1 MSEIKITKVETIGE
15 IPFYLGAVDE
25 TTRNKWICQAYSD
38 LNSIG
43 QQPTLDWIEGL
54 EIIREKKVADE
65 DTSLKMGMG
74 NRTTTLN
81 TTYVNFSE
89 DNDYTTTIRIDD
101 VGLVVINDV
110 NIITT
115 SKSDITYDVTFPF
128 KKGWNKIEILVKNA
142 TGGDGFLIEPR
153 IGLNEY
159 LLEMTFDKN
168 ATISKSYIEDT
179 KEAELQKIS
188 IRPQYVN
195 RNIVGKD
202 MFLENYEVHKD
213 VLDGKVELLEPTKG
227 GIFRMKYETTAEFK
241 KQNGHPNVYA
251 YKPKESRRPFLFKPH
266 TKYTYTYYVHEA
278 TNPKSGYPD
287 IICMAGDGY
296 SHVSETLGL
305 RTATVTSTAQAPNG
319 GGLFHIMI
327 AGPDTSFKEGER
339 RCYDVELISVVE
351 GETAQQ
357 IPGPYFPMTGT
368 KEGLT
373 LTTQDHL
380 PKLGEYRLDGDIP
393 EIINSV
399 ENIIEKNE
407 NELEISWI

>member
-1 MSEIKITKVETIGE
+1 MSEIKITKAETVGE
-15 IPFYLGAVDE
+15 IPFYLGTVDE
-25 TTRNKWICQAYSD
+25 TTRNKWLCQAYPD
-38 LNSIG
+38 FKAIG

-65 DTSLKMGMG
+65 NTNLKMGMG
-74 NRTTTLN
+74 DRTTTLN

-89 DNDYTTTIRIDD
+89 DNDYVTTVRIDD
-101 VGLVVINDV
+101 VGLIIVNDV

-115 SKSDITYDVTFPF
+115 SAHNIIYDVTFPF

-168 ATISKSYIEDT
+168 ATTSKSYIEDT

-241 KQNGHPNVYA
+241 QQSGWPTVYA
-251 YKPKESRRPFLFKPH
+251 YTPKTSRRPFLFKPL
-266 TKYTYTYYVHEA
+266 TKYTYTYYVHEI

-327 AGPDTSFKEGER
+327 AGPDTVFAEGER
-339 RCYDVELISVVE
+339 RCFDIELISVVE
-351 GETAQQ
+351 GEVSQR
-357 IPGPYFPMTGT
+357 IPGPYFPMAGT

>member
-1 MSEIKITKVETIGE
+1 
-15 IPFYLGAVDE
+15 
-25 TTRNKWICQAYSD
+25 
-38 LNSIG
+38 
-43 QQPTLDWIEGL
+43 
-54 EIIREKKVADE
+54 
-65 DTSLKMGMG
+65 MGMG
-74 NRTTTLN
+74 DRTVTLN
-81 TTYVNFSE
+81 TIYANFSE
-89 DNDYTTTIRIDD
+89 DNDYITTVRIDD
-101 VGLVVINDV
+101 VGLIVVNDV

-115 SKSDITYDVTFPF
+115 SSYSTTYDVTLPF
-128 KKGWNKIEILVKNA
+128 KKGWNKIEILVKNG
-142 TGGDGFLIEPR
+142 TGGDGFIFNPR

-168 ATISKSYIEDT
+168 ATTSKSYIEDT

-202 MFLENYEVHKD
+202 MFLENYEVHSD
-213 VLDGKVELLEPTKG
+213 VLNGKVELLEPTKG
-227 GIFRMKYETTAEFK
+227 GVFRMKYETTAEFK
-241 KQNGHPNVYA
+241 QQSGWPVVYA
-251 YKPKESRRPFLFKPH
+251 YTPKTSRRPFLFKPL
-266 TKYTYTYYVHEA
+266 TKYTYTYYVHEI

-327 AGPDTSFKEGER
+327 AGPDTVFAEGER
-339 RCYDVELISVVE
+339 RCFDIELISVVE
-351 GETAQQ
+351 GEVAQN

>member
-1 MSEIKITKVETIGE
+1 MSEIKITRAETVGE
-15 IPFYLGAVDE
+15 IPFYLGVVDE
-25 TTRNKWICQAYSD
+25 TTRNRWLCQAYPD

-43 QQPTLDWIEGL
+43 QPTLDWIEGL
-54 EIIREKKVADE
+54 EMTKEKKVADE
-65 DTSLKMGMG
+65 STNLSMGMG

-101 VGLVVINDV
+101 VGLIIVNDV
-110 NIITT
+110 NIMTT
-115 SKSDITYDVTFPF
+115 SQYDITYNITFPF
-128 KKGWNKIEILVKNA
+128 KKGWNKIEILVKNG
-142 TGGDGFLIEPR
+142 TGGDGFLIAPR

-168 ATISKSYIEDT
+168 ATMSKSYIEDT

-188 IRPQYVN
+188 IRPQIAKQ
-195 RNIVGKD
+195 NIVGKD
-202 MFLENYEVHKD
+202 MFLENYEVHND
-213 VLDGKVELLEPTKG
+213 VLNGTVELLEPTMG
-227 GIFRMKYETTAEFK
+227 GIFRMKYETAAEFK
-241 KQNGHPNVYA
+241 QQSGWPSVYA
-251 YKPKESRRPFLFKPH
+251 YTPKVSRRPFLFKPL

-278 TNPKSGYPD
+278 TVPRAGYPD

-296 SHVSETLGL
+296 SHVSEALGL
-305 RTATVTSTAQAPNG
+305 RTATVTSTAQAPNS

-327 AGPDTSFKEGER
+327 AGPDTWFDEGER
-339 RCYDVELISVVE
+339 RCIDIELISVVE
-351 GETAQQ
+351 GEVAQF
-357 IPGPYFPMTGT
+357 IPGPYFPMAGT

-393 EIINSV
+393 ELINSV

-407 NELEISWI
+407 NELKISWI

>member
-1 MSEIKITKVETIGE
+1 MSEIKITKAETVGE
-15 IPFYLGAVDE
+15 IPFHIGAVDE
-25 TTRNKWICQAYSD
+25 TTRNKWLCQAYPD
-38 LNSIG
+38 FKAIG

-54 EIIREKKVADE
+54 EISREKKIADE
-65 DTSLKMGMG
+65 NIAISMGMG
-74 NRTTTLN
+74 DRTVTLN

-89 DNDYTTTIRIDD
+89 DNDYITTVRIDD
-101 VGLVVINDV
+101 VGLVVVNDV

-115 SKSDITYDVTFPF
+115 SSHSTTYDVTLPF
-128 KKGWNKIEILVKNA
+128 KKGWNKIEILVKNG
-142 TGGDGFLIEPR
+142 TGGDGFIIQPR

-241 KQNGHPNVYA
+241 QQSGWPAVYA
-251 YKPKESRRPFLFKPH
+251 YTPKTSRRPFLFKPL
-266 TKYTYTYYVHEA
+266 TKYTYTYYVHEI

-327 AGPDTSFKEGER
+327 AGPDTVFAEGER
-339 RCYDVELISVVE
+339 RCYDIELISVVE
-351 GETAQQ
+351 GEVAQN

>member
-1 MSEIKITKVETIGE
+1 MSEIKITRAETVGE
-15 IPFYLGAVDE
+15 IPFYLGVVDE
-25 TTRNKWICQAYSD
+25 TTRNRWLCQAYPD

-43 QQPTLDWIEGL
+43 QPTLDWIEGL
-54 EIIREKKVADE
+54 EITKEKKVADE
-65 DTSLKMGMG
+65 STNLSMGMG

-101 VGLVVINDV
+101 VGLIIVNDV
-110 NIITT
+110 NIMTT
-115 SKSDITYDVTFPF
+115 SQYDRTYDITFPF
-128 KKGWNKIEILVKNA
+128 KKGWNKIEILVKNG
-142 TGGDGFLIEPR
+142 TGGDGFLIAPR

-168 ATISKSYIEDT
+168 ATMSKSYIEDT

-188 IRPQYVN
+188 IRPQVTKQ
-195 RNIVGKD
+195 NIVGKD

-213 VLDGKVELLEPTKG
+213 VLDGKVELLEPTMG

-241 KQNGHPNVYA
+241 QQSGWPSVYA
-251 YKPKESRRPFLFKPH
+251 YTAKASRRPFLFKPL
-266 TKYTYTYYVHEA
+266 TKYTFTYYVHEITIPRA
-278 TNPKSGYPD
+278 GFPD

-296 SHVSETLGL
+296 SHVSEALGL
-305 RTATVTSTAQAPNG
+305 RTATVTSTAQAPNSS
-319 GGLFHIMI
+319 GLFHIMI
-327 AGPDTSFKEGER
+327 AGPDTWFNEGER
-339 RCYDVELISVVE
+339 RCVDIELISVIE
-351 GETAQQ
+351 GEVPQY
-357 IPGPYFPMTGT
+357 IPGPYFPMAGT

-393 EIINSV
+393 ELINSV

-407 NELEISWI
+407 NELKISWI